1 MTESDNPG
9 SIKFPEIKLPE
20 GLSWQS
26 VEAGKPDEP
35 VFGAESHWPTKGM
48 LWIMGTIRQVKE
60 VEQGLKD
67 YCQTLPGSKQLLEI
81 ITGYNIRFHG
91 PDGDPEG
98 AIERFANWLA
108 SEGGNHKKV
117 DAETEQEPLVRT
129 FMNNIEMPVT
139 RSFSRERFIRQ
150 VLNQLMPGRS

>member
-1 MTESDNPG
+1 MAEAEALD
-9 SIKFPEIKLPE
+9 LPE

-26 VEAGKPDEP
+26 IQAGKPEESI
-35 VFGAESHWPTKGM
+35 FGAESRWPTKGM
-48 LWIMGTIRQVKE
+48 LRIMGRMRQVKE

-108 SEGGNHKKV
+108 SEGGNQDRV
-117 DAETEQEPLVRT
+117 DSETEQEPLVVK
-129 FMNNIEMPVT
+129 FVQDYGEPIN

-150 VLNQLMPGRS
+150 VFDQVTRE

>member
-1 MTESDNPG
+1 MTEAEGLN
-9 SIKFPEIKLPE
+9 LPE
-20 GLSWQS
+20 SVSWQS
-26 VEAGKPDEP
+26 IQAGKPEES
-35 VFGAESHWPTKGM
+35 VFGAESQWPTKGM
-48 LWIMGTIRQVKE
+48 LRIMGTIRQVKE

-117 DAETEQEPLVRT
+117 DSETEQESLVVKFVQDYGKPIR
-129 FMNNIEMPVT
+129 
-139 RSFSRERFIRQ
+139 RSFSRERFVRQ